1 MFEHCETSEQVL
13 DLILHASRLL
23 PSYGFPAAL
32 DIVDKFAKI
41 PNWMTANIATQ
52 HKVNL
57 LRRAFESDD
66 KAVQDFAKKMLTA
79 KRAGLAVQ
87 PKA

>member
-1 MFEHCETSEQVL
+1 VL
-13 DLILHASRLL
+13 DLVLHASRLL

-41 PNWMTANIATQ
+41 PNWMSANIATQ

-66 KAVQDFAKKMLTA
+66 KAVQDFARKMLTA
-79 KRAGLAVQ
+79 NGRDWLFR